1 MKKILTGVSLCLLA
15 PFALAESSVTLYGQ
29 LDTGVTV
36 QKLKGS
42 SATVSLT
49 NGNWYSTLWGIKGQ
63 EDLGNGNSVFFD
75 LEQGFDLDNGTSSE
89 SGSAFGRQSYLGVS
103 GDWGQVAF
111 GRIGAL
117 GSDNGTY
124 TIMGG
129 SAYTTSFTSIGSVY
143 SAFIVTD
150 WMNNTIVYQSPE
162 FSGFQLSAMYSNGI
176 GNDSDTKWSTHNHYY
191 GFGGT
196 YSNGA
201 FSANAYW
208 EMLDNKALSE
218 YEGYSDAKSRP
229 KTTNLFTL
237 GASYDFG
244 AFTLYGSYQYALHT
258 MFLPNSTPIDVA
270 GLKKGA
276 NQHALSLSV
285 SAPVAGGT
293 FMLQSQGAIGKIKD
307 TNAKYNSW
315 SVGAAYLYPLSKRT
329 LVYFD
334 AAYGGTGKAFKAY
347 DADSQ
352 LAGWNA
358 TVGLGHTF

>member
-143 SAFIVTD
+143 SATMHTPYKAAIRRPRARFPLPFRKNDTVIG
-150 WMNNTIVYQSPE
+150 I
-162 FSGFQLSAMYSNGI
+162 I
-176 GNDSDTKWSTHNHYY
+176 GNTQ
-191 GFGGT
+191 GV
-196 YSNGA
+196 
-201 FSANAYW
+201 
-208 EMLDNKALSE
+208 NKA
-218 YEGYSDAKSRP
+218 AKPDKKAIKKMVTKPRCSS
-229 KTTNLFTL
+229 FL
-237 GASYDFG
+237 GA
-244 AFTLYGSYQYALHT
+244 
-258 MFLPNSTPIDVA
+258 
-270 GLKKGA
+270 
-276 NQHALSLSV
+276 
-285 SAPVAGGT
+285 
-293 FMLQSQGAIGKIKD
+293 
-307 TNAKYNSW
+307 
-315 SVGAAYLYPLSKRT
+315 
-329 LVYFD
+329 
-334 AAYGGTGKAFKAY
+334 
-347 DADSQ
+347 
-352 LAGWNA
+352 
-358 TVGLGHTF
+358 